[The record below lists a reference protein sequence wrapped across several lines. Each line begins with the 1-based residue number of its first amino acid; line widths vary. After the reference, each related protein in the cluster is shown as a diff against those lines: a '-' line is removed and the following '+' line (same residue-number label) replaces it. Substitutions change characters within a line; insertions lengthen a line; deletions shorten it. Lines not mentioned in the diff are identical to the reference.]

1 MDPKSTV
8 HPLLL
13 TAGLRDQGRHGQTR
27 SGAPS
32 NCRTVF
38 EPKVMVNAGLRP
50 FQYTDATYARALML
64 TLGSLPFVQGC
75 TASVTALVDVQPL
88 ASKALSM
95 KSGTTPGLRH
105 ACAALLGVEVNKA
118 QQTSDWEQ
126 RPLTEAQLVYA
137 ATDAAVLPLLYG
149 AVLARG

>member
-1 MDPKSTV
+1 
-8 HPLLL
+8 
-13 TAGLRDQGRHGQTR
+13 
-27 SGAPS
+27 
-32 NCRTVF
+32 
-38 EPKVMVNAGLRP
+38 
-50 FQYTDATYARALML
+50 ML

-105 ACAALLGVEVNKA
+105 ACAALLGVELNKA
-118 QQTSDWEQ
+118 QQTSDWEH